1 MKKKKNSERKFK
13 QRQSWVLQKLKV
25 IPPKGRDMYFVCWS
39 CFGGCPLFFLQL
51 PLMSTEMHEG
61 ILLCF
66 SFAHRSVWLP
76 SLLCHFKFSSH
87 LFHGLIGPSDD
98 RRMRWRERGRRER
111 VKDKGLCI
119 VQPLQEDGEITPGIP
134 NIYFK
139 HCAH

>member
-1 MKKKKNSERKFK
+1 MKKKKNSGRKFK

-25 IPPKGRDMYFVCWS
+25 IRPKGRDMYFVCWS
-39 CFGGCPLFFLQL
+39 CCGGCPLFLSSA
-51 PLMSTEMHEG
+51 PSHEHREMHEG

-98 RRMRWRERGRRER
+98 RRMRWRGRRER

-119 VQPLQEDGEITPGIP
+119 VQPEPPQEDGEITPGIP
-134 NIYFK
+134 NIK
-139 HCAH
+139 HYAN